1 MSPVA
6 PDLPAVARSLLHTL
20 LDRTEQPGR
29 QRVVRVRLHPN
40 NHADY
45 FSLEDVAPRHATHA
59 VLARLAAAGVVRLHW
74 RKWEDGNWLEAV
86 DLAPERAADL
96 YHLLGRRPRVAQAAE
111 LRALLAEQ
119 TARSGWHADFLAW
132 AGSQLDAGRSP
143 APLVPGDAAFN
154 ADLLRALAALAAL
167 GAPVLERTL
176 STRLF
181 GDSKRLELLRGAVL
195 SVLRRH
201 APGADAFDDDDWA
214 LLRAQGL
221 ERVPEYIPL
230 AGPLVLRLPDLD
242 AHAASPL
249 DLAAFRPSVALSAAM
264 LRRAEVATCSARMLV
279 SVENATSFNEL
290 LAVRPPEMLA
300 LYSGGFASP
309 ALIGLLRAIR
319 MCRPELPLF
328 HWGDIDVGGLRI
340 LAHLRGQLGAIG
352 CVTMDVATLTT
363 HRASA
368 RPLATS
374 EREALGTIRSHPA
387 LADCAELIDMML
399 KEDIKL
405 EQESV
410 EAGAVLTQLRSILM

>member
-1 MSPVA
+1 MSAVA
-6 PDLPAVARSLLHTL
+6 PDLPAVARALLHTL

-29 QRVVRVRLHPN
+29 QRVVRVRLNPN
-40 NHADY
+40 NHTDY
-45 FSLEDVAPRHATHA
+45 FSPEDVAPRRATHD
-59 VLARLAAAGVVRLHW
+59 VLEQLVAAGVVRLHW
-74 RKWEDGNWLEAV
+74 RKWEEGNWLAAV

-96 YHLLGRRPRVAQAAE
+96 YTLLGRQPRAVQAAE

-119 TARSGWHADFLAW
+119 TARSGWHADFLSW
-132 AGSQLDAGRSP
+132 AEVQLDTGRSP
-143 APLVPGDAAFN
+143 APLVPGNASFN
-154 ADLLRALAALAAL
+154 ADLLRALAALAEIET
-167 GAPVLERTL
+167 PVLERTL

-221 ERVPEYIPL
+221 ERIPEYIPL
-230 AGPLVLRLPDLD
+230 AGPLILRLPGGGEQPPAL
-242 AHAASPL
+242 L

-264 LRRAEVATCSARMLV
+264 LRRAEIATCSARMII
-279 SVENATSFNEL
+279 SVENATSFSEL
-290 LAVRPPEMLA
+290 LAIRPPDMLA

-309 ALIGLLRAIR
+309 AVIGLLRAIH

-340 LAHLRGQLGAIG
+340 LAHLRSQLGVIG
-352 CVTMDVATLTT
+352 CVAMDGATLTA
-363 HRASA
+363 HRGGA

-374 EREALGTIRSHPA
+374 EREALVALKSHPA
-387 LADCAELIDMML
+387 LADCAELINMIL
-399 KEDIKL
+399 QEGVKL
-405 EQESV
+405 EQESI
-410 EAGAVLTQLRSILM
+410 EAGVVLTQLHSI